1 MLSRSSP
8 AAVPDRDNLPLKKR
22 DQWRNSPPSQQQ
34 QQCDAAT
41 FKAPYPHRSCAE
53 AGSKH
58 ASPFRPFPKRVPS
71 LHQPW
76 IHAYTPTSLMPQ
88 VVSAFRAQQG
98 WAGWSESKPPRLGW
112 ERAHPF
118 HPHSHL
124 SPLLHVGQH
133 PSGLSTGSTMGD
145 GFQSAGGWEQLRGR
159 SSNAW
164 WRTDERNG
172 GPYLK
177 RSRKTESLPKGGHPA
192 LSTRPTTSPYQVLQ
206 NIPFQKDPKL
216 SSTCVSMRE
225 DASGRPSPC
234 LRPPNHLPWLL
245 PHFLAGSLIELR
257 DGRLRRVEHLQTED
271 FLLGALACPDLR
283 LSCCTVQSITPSA
296 SSSTSRLLIL
306 LHDQQSQV
314 RRLELYYCG
323 SCWVFFFFNNVPLSN
338 LISLRSWWTST
349 WSTRFSSRTAAGHRA
364 ALRGPPASAASSAAS

>member
-22 DQWRNSPPSQQQ
+22 DQRWNLPPLQQHQQQ
-34 QQCDAAT
+34 PCEAAI

-53 AGSKH
+53 TRSRH
-58 ASPFRPFPKRVPS
+58 ASPFRPFPKSVPS

-76 IHAYTPTSLMPQ
+76 IHAYAPTG
-88 VVSAFRAQQG
+88 AFGAHQSWTDWR
-98 WAGWSESKPPRLGW
+98 ESKSPHLGW
-112 ERAHPF
+112 ERAHSF
-118 HPHSHL
+118 QRYSHL

-133 PSGLSTGSTMGD
+133 PSRLSTGSRMGD
-145 GFQSAGGWEQLRGR
+145 GFQSTGVWEQLRGKN
-159 SSNAW
+159 SNAW
-164 WRTDERNG
+164 WKFDERNG

-177 RSRKTESLPKGGHPA
+177 RSRKTESLPEAGHPA
-192 LSTRPTTSPYQVLQ
+192 LSTRTTTSPHQVLQ
-206 NIPFQKDPKL
+206 LQQTSTKLFRNSTSEHSFTKDSKL
-216 SSTCVSMRE
+216 SSTYVSMRE
-225 DASGRPSPC
+225 EASGHPSPHS
-234 LRPPNHLPWLL
+234 RSPNRLPWLL

-296 SSSTSRLLIL
+296 SSSISRLLIL

-314 RRLELYYCG
+314 RRLKRTFVIL
-323 SCWVFFFFNNVPLSN
+323 VVPLNN
-338 LISLRSWWTST
+338 L
-349 WSTRFSSRTAAGHRA
+349 
-364 ALRGPPASAASSAAS
+364 P

>member
-22 DQWRNSPPSQQQ
+22 DQRWNEPPSQQHQ

-41 FKAPYPHRSCAE
+41 FKVPYPHRSCTE
-53 AGSKH
+53 TRSMH

-76 IHAYTPTSLMPQ
+76 IHAYAPTSSMPQ
-88 VVSAFRAQQG
+88 VVSAFREQQC
-98 WAGWSESKPPRLGW
+98 WTDWRESKPPHLGW
-112 ERAHPF
+112 ERAHSF
-118 HPHSHL
+118 QHHSHL
-124 SPLLHVGQH
+124 SPVLQVGQH
-133 PSGLSTGSTMGD
+133 PSRLSTGSSMGD
-145 GFQSAGGWEQLRGR
+145 GVQSVGDWEQLQGKN
-159 SSNAW
+159 SNARW
-164 WRTDERNG
+164 KMEERNR

-177 RSRKTESLPKGGHPA
+177 RSRKSESLPKAGHPA
-192 LSTRPTTSPYQVLQ
+192 LSTHPTTSPHQVLQ
-206 NIPFQKDPKL
+206 LQTSTKLFRNSTSEHSFLKDLNL
-216 SSTCVSMRE
+216 SGTYVSMRE
-225 DASGRPSPC
+225 GASGCPSSHS
-234 LRPPNHLPWLL
+234 RSPNRFPWLL

-296 SSSTSRLLIL
+296 SASISRLLIL

-314 RRLELYYCG
+314 RRLKLC
-323 SCWVFFFFNNVPLSN
+323 SCHSCQSFE
-338 LISLRSWWTST
+338 
-349 WSTRFSSRTAAGHRA
+349 
-364 ALRGPPASAASSAAS
+364 